1 MKNKNL
7 FLNKFLFTHEVKNP
21 NMHMGVKNFS
31 WQRELDL
38 KLWIKKESTVSWLS
52 KCLFIFFFC
61 FLLSP
66 CILISILSPRA
77 YSYFKCYYQFGCMN
91 SLLLLSKY

>member
-21 NMHMGVKNFS
+21 NMHMGFKNFS

-52 KCLFIFFFC
+52 KCLFILFFVF
-61 FLLSP
+61 
-66 CILISILSPRA
+66 
-77 YSYFKCYYQFGCMN
+77 Y
-91 SLLLLSKY
+91 